1 MNWTADRL
9 ESQAGKRFLITGA
22 NTGLGFETALELAKK
37 GAHVILA
44 GRSEQKLINAK
55 EQILAQVPAAQ
66 LDIGVVDLGSIS
78 SVKTFAEQFVKSGK
92 SLDVLINNAGI
103 MFPPPGVTID
113 GYESQFGVN
122 FIGHFVLTALLFPV
136 LQNSDQGRIVT
147 LSSMAHR
154 DGKIDFNNLKLEN
167 PFNKFREYGQSKVAD
182 LIFAIELNR
191 KLTASGSH
199 VVSVACHPGVSKT
212 ELLRT
217 DTPEMIETVAYMDAN
232 QGSFSTLFAATQPLD
247 GGAYIGPDGAGEVN
261 GYPAPAFIA
270 PYAQGKEIGT
280 VLWEY
285 AEKETGVSFAFQG
298 GFSRGFLKHA
308 VKK

>member
-1 MNWTADRL
+1 MNWTADKI
-9 ESQAGKRFLITGA
+9 EPQTGKRFLVTGA

-37 GAHVILA
+37 HAHVVLA
-44 GRSEQKLINAK
+44 GRSEQKLIEAK
-55 EQILAQVPAAQ
+55 EQILVQVPAAQ

-78 SVKTFAEQFVKSGK
+78 SVKTFAEKFIKEGT

-103 MFPPPGVTID
+103 MFPPPSLTVD

-122 FIGHFVLTALLFPV
+122 FIGHYVLTALLFPV
-136 LQNSDQGRIVT
+136 LKNSEHGRIVT

-154 DGKIDFNNLKLEN
+154 DGKIDFDNLKLEK

-191 KLTASGSH
+191 RLVAGSSC

-217 DTPEMIETVAYMDAN
+217 DVPEMIETVAYMDAN
-232 QGSFSTLFAATQPLD
+232 QGSFSTLFAATQAIE
-247 GGAYIGPDGAGEVN
+247 GGAYIGPDGEGEVN

-270 PYAQGKEIGT
+270 PYALGKEIGT
-280 VLWEY
+280 SLWKY
-285 AEKETGVSFAFQG
+285 AETETGVSFTF
-298 GFSRGFLKHA
+298 
-308 VKK
+308 